1 MNVQCCLK
9 LIATNLIVIGRLRQR
24 YMLALP
30 QITTTIN
37 VIRCL
42 QEWESNL

>member
-9 LIATNLIVIGRLRQR
+9 LIATYLNVIGHLRQC
-24 YMLALP
+24 YMLPLP
-30 QITTTIN
+30 QITTTIT